1 MQFGIKIAFCLF
13 VNLTFISKTRFRMN
27 HDDFVKLNGLL
38 SKLDVATHKAVNT
51 DGTFKKYH
59 TSSIE
64 ILKHLPE
71 HLRSLEQGLTTA
83 KIISQ

>member
-1 MQFGIKIAFCLF
+1 
-13 VNLTFISKTRFRMN
+13 MN

-38 SKLDVATHKAVNT
+38 AKLDVATEKAVTT
-51 DGTFKKYH
+51 DGTFKRYH
-59 TSSIE
+59 TSSVE
-64 ILKHLPE
+64 LLKHLPE

>member
-1 MQFGIKIAFCLF
+1 
-13 VNLTFISKTRFRMN
+13 MN
-27 HDDFVKLNGLL
+27 HEDFIKLNGLL
-38 SKLDVATHKAVNT
+38 SKLDLATEKAVAT

-64 ILKHLPE
+64 ILKQIPE

-83 KIISQ
+83 KIINQ

>member
-1 MQFGIKIAFCLF
+1 
-13 VNLTFISKTRFRMN
+13 MN
-27 HDDFVKLNGLL
+27 HDDFIKLNGLL
-38 SKLDVATHKAVNT
+38 AKLDVATEKAATT

-64 ILKHLPE
+64 ILKQIPE

-83 KIISQ
+83 KIINQ